1 MMTASNKRQANLSIL
16 QRLRQQGLP
25 QREEQM
31 DSMFD
36 SLTGGEAVS
45 KQDDEDEA
53 PDTGD
58 GYEVQSPEQQERER
72 QKKKRAYERGGGET
86 RLPAANQPGA
96 KAFMD
101 AFKKTR

>member
-1 MMTASNKRQANLSIL
+1 MITSSDKRQANLSIL

-36 SLTGGEAVS
+36 SLVGTNESGES
-45 KQDDEDEA
+45 EQGEEELEA

-58 GYEVQSPEQQERER
+58 GYEVQSPEQQAKERE
-72 QKKKRAYERGGGET
+72 KKKKGPTLDQGKVG
-86 RLPAANQPGA
+86 Q
-96 KAFMD
+96 
-101 AFKKTR
+101 FKKGLLSVP